1 MKKQRIT
8 PSVVI
13 NNQRYAIFTPAIT
26 FLDARKI
33 APGDFICSIE
43 SHRSDIIAAL
53 DAIVT
58 NT

>member
-1 MKKQRIT
+1 MMK
-8 PSVVI
+8 
-13 NNQRYAIFTPAIT
+13 NQRYAISTPAIT

-33 APGDFICSIE
+33 APGDFICSVE

-53 DAIVT
+53 DAIIT